1 MGFLFSPS
9 SLLLLG
15 CSILKWS
22 LRHLNGDP
30 ISVCS
35 RIFLCLWQKQSHV
48 LLHVFVS
55 KIFFSDIQLFL
66 GWNNILASLMI
77 LWMQYFPPFLNFFS
91 LFGPGLVGLIWH
103 QASFSHQFWPVLVH
117 FWKKKFVLGWV
128 ESPKS
133 CPKLGR
139 TSQNQRAKFQVRL
152 WPDSVLSA
160 HVGSLQLAELLSRP
174 NQLIIALLAILLP

>member
-48 LLHVFVS
+48 LLYVFVS
-55 KIFFSDIQLFL
+55 KIFFLISNYFQDEIIF
-66 GWNNILASLMI
+66 WPASWSFECNISL
-77 LWMQYFPPFLNFFS
+77 LLLNFFTFLGQVWLA
-91 LFGPGLVGLIWH
+91 LFDIR
-103 QASFSHQFWPVLVH
+103 PVLATNFDL
-117 FWKKKFVLGWV
+117 FWSIFEKKNFGSGWV
-128 ESPKS
+128 ESPKIL
-133 CPKLGR
+133 P
-139 TSQNQRAKFQVRL
+139 
-152 WPDSVLSA
+152 LSWAGPLKTKGPNFRSGFDLTQFYQLMLA
-160 HVGSLQLAELLSRP
+160 HFS
-174 NQLIIALLAILLP
+174 

>member
-48 LLHVFVS
+48 LLYVFVS
-55 KIFFSDIQLFL
+55 KIFFLISNYFQDGIIFWPASWSFECNISLLFFNFFPFL
-66 GWNNILASLMI
+66 GQVWLA
-77 LWMQYFPPFLNFFS
+77 
-91 LFGPGLVGLIWH
+91 LFDIR
-103 QASFSHQFWPVLVH
+103 PVLATNFDLFWSIFEKKILVWAGLSHPSQAGPLNTKGPNFSPGFDLTQFYQLMLAH
-117 FWKKKFVLGWV
+117 F
-128 ESPKS
+128 S
-133 CPKLGR
+133 
-139 TSQNQRAKFQVRL
+139 
-152 WPDSVLSA
+152 
-160 HVGSLQLAELLSRP
+160 
-174 NQLIIALLAILLP
+174 